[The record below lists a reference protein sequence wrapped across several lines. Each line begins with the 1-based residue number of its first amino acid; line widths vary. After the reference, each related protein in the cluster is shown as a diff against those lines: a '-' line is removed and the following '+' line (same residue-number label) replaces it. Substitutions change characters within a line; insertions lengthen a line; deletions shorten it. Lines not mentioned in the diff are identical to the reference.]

1 MTKVLLATIYTH
13 YSIIAM
19 SNGYSINEVILL
31 VDKEPNETMQKN
43 IQLVDDTLGTIMKI
57 KKVPTDLYNIVD
69 IATKSVEIIDSI
81 PEKDQLYI
89 DITSG
94 RKPKSLGLLFAA
106 YARAKR
112 ITKICYVTE
121 DTKQIIKL
129 PKMNYAIN
137 ATQKELLE
145 IIAKDKDITA
155 LQIADKLNITK
166 GIVYRYIKE
175 LIEFDALEKDGE
187 TMMLSDFGRILVL

>member
-31 VDKEPNETMQKN
+31 VDQEPNETMQKN

-89 DITSG
+89 DITAG

-137 ATQKELLE
+137 TTQKELLE

-155 LQIADKLNITK
+155 LQIAEKLNITK

-187 TMMLSDFGRILVL
+187 TMMLSDFGKILVL

>member
-19 SNGYSINEVILL
+19 SNGYAINEVILL
-31 VDKEPNETMQKN
+31 VDKEPNETMLKN

-112 ITKICYVTE
+112 ITKFCYVTE
-121 DTKQIIKL
+121 DTNQIIKL

-137 ATQKELLE
+137 TTQKELLE